1 MTRLSKASH
10 ARRGA
15 MEMDH
20 NRSKYIK
27 VIFLEILAVW
37 CHFESRFLYNRATI
51 RQGSSSFLFSLS
63 FSFSSQSLG
72 SPQRTGAEVRRWCHS
87 WSLSIRFFWSPH
99 LKSHRKAVSKP
110 LDSEDPDSE
119 SESEPFS
126 WGENWG
132 SNSFRVAPKAMLF
145 ILFGHEPSNF
155 VWT

>member
-27 VIFLEILAVW
+27 IIFLEILAVW

-87 WSLSIRFFWSPH
+87 WSLSIRFFLISPFEEPPEGSLQATGLRRSGLRVGIWAVLLGWKLGFQQLPRGSEGYVVH
-99 LKSHRKAVSKP
+99 L
-110 LDSEDPDSE
+110 
-119 SESEPFS
+119 
-126 WGENWG
+126 
-132 SNSFRVAPKAMLF
+132 
-145 ILFGHEPSNF
+145 
-155 VWT
+155 VWTWT